1 MYKLIQTTQFRK
13 DLKKVSKRNKG
24 DFEMTFELLEVLQD
38 SSIKGIPVSMRPYK
52 LKGKY
57 KNN

>member
-1 MYKLIQTTQFRK
+1 
-13 DLKKVSKRNKG
+13 
-24 DFEMTFELLEVLQD
+24 MTFELLEVLQD